1 MATVLLA
8 APNWSVDIVTHD
20 GVFHADEVVAVATIA
35 IAMPSLTQTVTV
47 ARSRDQKVIDEARVA
62 VVDVGGRYE
71 PSRHQTRSGPI
82 DYLDHHQWQPRKGEG
97 LRENG
102 VAYAAAGLTWKHY
115 GRLVLWNMGCPEKLQ
130 SKVHDAIDRK
140 VIQGIDALD
149 TGTMPKADGPAL
161 VSLSSLVSSFNPR
174 NGGDFDAAF
183 LQAVSFAISCLERLV
198 SNEIAAASAYQAVY
212 SQAIDCQSQ
221 VLVLDSGSNWQ
232 EAVVVA
238 NENKSRPIDFVVF
251 PDPKG
256 QWMVQCV
263 PPALGSF
270 DKRVPLPEAWAAKRD
285 QELADLTG
293 VADAIF
299 CHAGRFICGAQSK
312 EGALR
317 LATLAFWA
325 TA

>member
-8 APNWSVDIVTHD
+8 APGSAIDVVTHD
-20 GVFHADEVVAVATIA
+20 GVFHADEVVGVATVA
-35 IAMPSLTQTVTV
+35 LAMPTMTQTVTV
-47 ARSRDQKVIDEARVA
+47 ARSRDQKIIESARVA
-62 VVDVGGRYE
+62 VIDVGGHYE
-71 PSRHQTRSGPI
+71 PSRHNAAAGAI
-82 DYLDHHQWQPRKGEG
+82 DWLDHHQWQPRKGDG

-130 SKVHDAIDRK
+130 SKVYNAIDHK

-149 TGTMPKADGPAL
+149 TGTMPRSDGPPL

-174 NGGDFDAAF
+174 DGGDFDSAF

-212 SQAIDCQSQ
+212 SQAIDCQNQ

-232 EAVVVA
+232 EAVIVA

>member
-1 MATVLLA
+1 MATTILA
-8 APNWSVDIVTHD
+8 APGYAIDVVTHD
-20 GVFHADEVVAVATIA
+20 GVFHADEVVAIATVAL
-35 IAMPSLTQTVTV
+35 AMPTLTQTVTV
-47 ARSRDQKVIDEARVA
+47 ARSRDQKVIDQARVA
-62 VVDVGGRYE
+62 VIDVGGRYE
-71 PSRHQTRSGPI
+71 PSRHHTAAGPI

-130 SKVHDAIDRK
+130 SKVWKAIDHK

-149 TGTMPKADGPAL
+149 TGTMPKADGPSL
-161 VSLSSLVSSFNPR
+161 MSLSGLISSFNPR
-174 NGGDFDAAF
+174 DGGDFDSAF
-183 LQAVSFAISCLERLV
+183 LQAVDFAIGCLERLV
-198 SNEIAAASAYQAVY
+198 RNEIAAAAAYQAVF
-212 SQAIDCQSQ
+212 SKAIDCQSQ

-232 EAVVVA
+232 EAVIVA

-270 DKRVPLPEAWAAKRD
+270 EKRVPLPEAWAAKRD
-285 QELADLTG
+285 QELAQLTG

-299 CHAGRFICGAQSK
+299 CHAGRFICGAQSQA
-312 EGALR
+312 GALR